1 MKFFNKETM
10 GKDIKEKTLE
20 VILGKDSYFKGDLE
34 YPGGV
39 RIDGRF
45 EGNIKS
51 KGNVEIGQ
59 TGNFN
64 GVIKAAG
71 VVIGGMVTG
80 NIFADKRLEVL
91 STGKIFGDVKTQIF
105 KLDEGA
111 VFEGSSD
118 MGTKKETPNFNK
130 NNESKK

>member
-1 MKFFNKETM
+1 MGKDNKET
-10 GKDIKEKTLE
+10 KLE
-20 VILGKDSYFKGDLE
+20 VILGKDSFFKGDLE
-34 YPGGV
+34 SPGGV

-51 KGNVEIGQ
+51 AGNVEIGQ

-64 GVIKAAG
+64 GVIKG
-71 VVIGGMVTG
+71 GTVIVGGTITG

-118 MGTKKETPNFNK
+118 MG
-130 NNESKK
+130 SKKDSQNLNKTAEGKK

>member
-34 YPGGV
+34 SPGGV